1 MAFASNCMQTNNG
14 ISDSCESSPL
24 YAINYFDSTG
34 YTAVESIDAA
44 VYTGGFNT
52 SGTVYDATV
61 CI

>member
-1 MAFASNCMQTNNG
+1 MQTNNG